1 MFYGVAA
8 EKKREH
14 PPLRPDNPEDPSD
27 VSKYQNIS
35 EPAGDGTPSLRAEND
50 LLVTVSDAPTASITI
65 PTFATRRELREAER
79 AAAALAAPTIA
90 DESET
95 ARLASS
101 AAAVGV
107 ERGTAAATGIS
118 SPVVA
123 APDVAPVVLE
133 GESASIVTNDAATV
147 PAPDSRRARR
157 AAEAAAAAS
166 ARKRSPRTVSSTA
179 ATPAV
184 GAAATGRRTGPAR
197 SSGSAAG
204 RSGAAR
210 STAARSTS
218 SSRASSARTSA
229 ASATTASRGSS
240 FSRTSQRVT
249 VVGAMLFAS
258 AMLVATSVPANAFFV
273 DTPELTAA
281 KKAAGAQSFVAAG
294 AAPEASVSRD
304 GYSVSTIVV
313 NEYAST
319 SSSTF
324 TNDVAGTVQWP
335 FQTGVPISSG
345 FGARQVSNCSF
356 CSTFHQGLDFIPG
369 AGSPI
374 QAIADGTV
382 SAVTGPSGAFGNH
395 VEIEHVVDGQKVTST
410 YSHMQSG
417 SVEVSVGDTVTVGQI
432 IGAVGSTGNST
443 GAHLHF
449 EIHLNGVPVDP
460 YPWLTANTN

>member
-1 MFYGVAA
+1 MVYGVAA
-8 EKKREH
+8 EKKREQ

-35 EPAGDGTPSLRAEND
+35 EPDGDGIPSIGAEND
-50 LLVTVSDAPTASITI
+50 LLVTVSDTPTASITV

-79 AAAALAAPTIA
+79 AAARAAQG
-90 DESET
+90 S
-95 ARLASS
+95 AS
-101 AAAVGV
+101 AVGSEARASV
-107 ERGTAAATGIS
+107 AAESVVSAPIVTE
-118 SPVVA
+118 PAVA
-123 APDVAPVVLE
+123 APSVTAPSVMAPVD
-133 GESASIVTNDAATV
+133 GV
-147 PAPDSRRARR
+147 PAHDSRRARR
-157 AAEAAAAAS
+157 AAEAAAATS
-166 ARKRSPRTVSSTA
+166 ARRRPAHPGAPAAPSEPTA
-179 ATPAV
+179 
-184 GAAATGRRTGPAR
+184 RR
-197 SSGSAAG
+197 SAAG
-204 RSGAAR
+204 RPATGGGAPSRSGAVRGA
-210 STAARSTS
+210 
-218 SSRASSARTSA
+218 SRRPARTTAGSAVA
-229 ASATTASRGSS
+229 ASTASRGSS
-240 FSRTSQRVT
+240 FRRTSQRVT
-249 VVGAMLFAS
+249 VVGAMLFAG

-281 KKAAGAQSFVAAG
+281 KKAAGAQQSFVAAG

-324 TNDVAGTVQWP
+324 SNDVAGTVQWP

-417 SVEVSVGDTVTVGQI
+417 SVAVSVGQTVTVGQI

>member
-1 MFYGVAA
+1 MVDGVAA

-27 VSKYQNIS
+27 VSKYQNIA
-35 EPAGDGTPSLRAEND
+35 EPDGDGTPSLRAED
-50 LLVTVSDAPTASITI
+50 ELLVSVSDTATASITI
-65 PTFATRRELREAER
+65 PTIAPVYATRREAREAER
-79 AAAALAAPTIA
+79 AAAALAGATSTGSPATVVEPVLVVPAATTAP
-90 DESET
+90 SP
-95 ARLASS
+95 LASVADTDADAPATS
-101 AAAVGV
+101 GAAV
-107 ERGTAAATGIS
+107 
-118 SPVVA
+118 
-123 APDVAPVVLE
+123 D
-133 GESASIVTNDAATV
+133 
-147 PAPDSRRARR
+147 PDSRRARR
-157 AAEAAAAAS
+157 AAEAS
-166 ARKRSPRTVSSTA
+166 SRTRGQRSTTARA
-179 ATPAV
+179 
-184 GAAATGRRTGPAR
+184 
-197 SSGSAAG
+197 
-204 RSGAAR
+204 
-210 STAARSTS
+210 TAARSTGARS
-218 SSRASSARTSA
+218 TGARSTPARSASARPTAPRASRAAATPAATSA
-229 ASATTASRGSS
+229 APRGASFARASK
-240 FSRTSQRVT
+240 RVT
-249 VVGAMLFAS
+249 VVGAMLFAG

-273 DTPELTAA
+273 DTPEVTAA

-319 SSSTF
+319 SASTF

-374 QAIADGTV
+374 QSIADGVV
-382 SAVTGPSGAFGNH
+382 SAVSGPSGAFGNH
-395 VEIEHVVDGQKVTST
+395 VEIEHVINGQKVTST
-410 YSHMQSG
+410 YSHMQTG
-417 SVEVSVGDTVTVGQI
+417 SVTVAVGDTVTVGQI
-432 IGAVGSTGNST
+432 VGAVGSTGNST

>member
-1 MFYGVAA
+1 MVYGVAA
-8 EKKREH
+8 EKKREQ

-35 EPAGDGTPSLRAEND
+35 EPDGDGIPSIGAEND
-50 LLVTVSDAPTASITI
+50 LLVTVSDTPTASITV

-79 AAAALAAPTIA
+79 AAARAAQG
-90 DESET
+90 S
-95 ARLASS
+95 AS
-101 AAAVGV
+101 AVGSEARASV
-107 ERGTAAATGIS
+107 AAESVVSAPIVTEPS
-118 SPVVA
+118 VA
-123 APDVAPVVLE
+123 APSVTAPSVMAPVD
-133 GESASIVTNDAATV
+133 GV
-147 PAPDSRRARR
+147 PAHDSRRARR
-157 AAEAAAAAS
+157 AAEAAAATS
-166 ARKRSPRTVSSTA
+166 ARRRPAHPGAPAAPSEPTA
-179 ATPAV
+179 
-184 GAAATGRRTGPAR
+184 RR
-197 SSGSAAG
+197 SAAG
-204 RSGAAR
+204 RPAAGGGATSRSGAVRGA
-210 STAARSTS
+210 
-218 SSRASSARTSA
+218 SRRPARTTAGSAVA
-229 ASATTASRGSS
+229 ASTASRGSS
-240 FSRTSQRVT
+240 FRRTSQRVT
-249 VVGAMLFAS
+249 VVGAMLFAG

-281 KKAAGAQSFVAAG
+281 KKAAGAQQSFVAAG

-324 TNDVAGTVQWP
+324 SNDVAGTVQWP

-417 SVEVSVGDTVTVGQI
+417 SVAVSVGQTVTVGQI

>member
-1 MFYGVAA
+1 M
-8 EKKREH
+8 
-14 PPLRPDNPEDPSD
+14 
-27 VSKYQNIS
+27 SKYQNIS

-101 AAAVGV
+101 AAAVGVGV

>member
-1 MFYGVAA
+1 
-8 EKKREH
+8 
-14 PPLRPDNPEDPSD
+14 

-35 EPAGDGTPSLRAEND
+35 EPDGDGTPSLRAEND
-50 LLVTVSDAPTASITI
+50 LLVTVSDTATASITV

-79 AAAALAAPTIA
+79 AAARAAEGSAPVAESPAPVTAVPAPVESASLVAEPVASPAEVAPETTLAAPA
-90 DESET
+90 
-95 ARLASS
+95 
-101 AAAVGV
+101 
-107 ERGTAAATGIS
+107 TAA
-118 SPVVA
+118 
-123 APDVAPVVLE
+123 
-133 GESASIVTNDAATV
+133 
-147 PAPDSRRARR
+147 PAHDSRRARR

-166 ARKRSPRTVSSTA
+166 TRRRPTRTS
-179 ATPAV
+179 TPASSEP
-184 GAAATGRRTGPAR
+184 GSRRAAAQRPAAGRSTTSRSTPSRSTSARGASGRPAR
-197 SSGSAAG
+197 TTAGSAAG
-204 RSGAAR
+204 
-210 STAARSTS
+210 
-218 SSRASSARTSA
+218 AS
-229 ASATTASRGSS
+229 TASRGSA
-240 FSRTSQRVT
+240 FSRNSQRVT

-324 TNDVAGTVQWP
+324 SNDVAGTVQWP

-345 FGARQVSNCSF
+345 FGARAVSNCSF

-417 SVEVSVGDTVTVGQI
+417 SVAVSVGQTVTVGQI

>member
-1 MFYGVAA
+1 M
-8 EKKREH
+8 
-14 PPLRPDNPEDPSD
+14 
-27 VSKYQNIS
+27 SKYQNIS
-35 EPAGDGTPSLRAEND
+35 EPDGDGIPSIGAEND
-50 LLVTVSDAPTASITI
+50 LLVTVSDTPTASITV

-79 AAAALAAPTIA
+79 AAARAAQG
-90 DESET
+90 S
-95 ARLASS
+95 AS
-101 AAAVGV
+101 AVGSEARASV
-107 ERGTAAATGIS
+107 AAESVVSAPIVTE
-118 SPVVA
+118 PAVA
-123 APDVAPVVLE
+123 APSVTAPSVMAPVD
-133 GESASIVTNDAATV
+133 GV
-147 PAPDSRRARR
+147 PAHDSRRARR
-157 AAEAAAAAS
+157 AAEAAAATS
-166 ARKRSPRTVSSTA
+166 ARRRPAHPGAPAAPSEPTA
-179 ATPAV
+179 
-184 GAAATGRRTGPAR
+184 RR
-197 SSGSAAG
+197 SAAG
-204 RSGAAR
+204 RPAAGGGATSRSGAVRGA
-210 STAARSTS
+210 
-218 SSRASSARTSA
+218 SRRPARTTAGSAVA
-229 ASATTASRGSS
+229 ASTASRGSS
-240 FSRTSQRVT
+240 FRRTSQRVT
-249 VVGAMLFAS
+249 VVGAMLFAG

-281 KKAAGAQSFVAAG
+281 KKAAGAQQSFVAAG

-324 TNDVAGTVQWP
+324 SNDVAGTVQWP

-417 SVEVSVGDTVTVGQI
+417 SVAVSVGQTVTVGQI

>member
-1 MFYGVAA
+1 MVYGVAA
-8 EKKREH
+8 EKKREQ

-35 EPAGDGTPSLRAEND
+35 EPDGDGIPSIGAEND
-50 LLVTVSDAPTASITI
+50 LLVTVSDTPTASITV

-79 AAAALAAPTIA
+79 AAARAAQG
-90 DESET
+90 S
-95 ARLASS
+95 AS
-101 AAAVGV
+101 AVGSEARASV
-107 ERGTAAATGIS
+107 AAESVVSAPIVTE
-118 SPVVA
+118 PAVA
-123 APDVAPVVLE
+123 APSVTAPSVMAPVD
-133 GESASIVTNDAATV
+133 GV
-147 PAPDSRRARR
+147 PAHDSRRARR
-157 AAEAAAAAS
+157 AAEAAAATS
-166 ARKRSPRTVSSTA
+166 ARRRPAHPGAPAAPSEPTA
-179 ATPAV
+179 
-184 GAAATGRRTGPAR
+184 RR
-197 SSGSAAG
+197 SAAG
-204 RSGAAR
+204 RPAAGGGATSRSGAVRGA
-210 STAARSTS
+210 
-218 SSRASSARTSA
+218 SRRPARTTAGSAVA
-229 ASATTASRGSS
+229 ASTASRGSS
-240 FSRTSQRVT
+240 FRRTSQRVT
-249 VVGAMLFAS
+249 VVGAMLFAG

-281 KKAAGAQSFVAAG
+281 KKAAGAQQSFVAAG

-324 TNDVAGTVQWP
+324 SNDVAGTVQWP

-417 SVEVSVGDTVTVGQI
+417 SVAVSVGQTVTVGQI

>member
-1 MFYGVAA
+1 
-8 EKKREH
+8 
-14 PPLRPDNPEDPSD
+14 

-35 EPAGDGTPSLRAEND
+35 EPDGDGTPSLRAEND
-50 LLVTVSDAPTASITI
+50 LLVTVSDTATASITV

-79 AAAALAAPTIA
+79 AAARAAEGSTPVVEPAATVTAAPAPVESATIVAEPAATPAEVASEPALAA
-90 DESET
+90 T
-95 ARLASS
+95 A
-101 AAAVGV
+101 
-107 ERGTAAATGIS
+107 TAAPAT
-118 SPVVA
+118 
-123 APDVAPVVLE
+123 
-133 GESASIVTNDAATV
+133 AT
-147 PAPDSRRARR
+147 PAHDSRRARR

-166 ARKRSPRTVSSTA
+166 TRRRPARTSTSTSTGTPTASSSE
-179 ATPAV
+179 P
-184 GAAATGRRTGPAR
+184 GSRRAAAQRP
-197 SSGSAAG
+197 AAG
-204 RSGAAR
+204 RSTT
-210 STAARSTS
+210 SRSTS
-218 SSRASSARTSA
+218 ARGASGRPARTTAGSA
-229 ASATTASRGSS
+229 AVASTASRGSS
-240 FSRTSQRVT
+240 FGRNSQRVT

-281 KKAAGAQSFVAAG
+281 KKAADAQSFVAAG

-324 TNDVAGTVQWP
+324 SNDVAGTVQWP

-345 FGARQVSNCSF
+345 FGARAVSNCSF

-417 SVEVSVGDTVTVGQI
+417 SVAVSVGQTVTVGQI